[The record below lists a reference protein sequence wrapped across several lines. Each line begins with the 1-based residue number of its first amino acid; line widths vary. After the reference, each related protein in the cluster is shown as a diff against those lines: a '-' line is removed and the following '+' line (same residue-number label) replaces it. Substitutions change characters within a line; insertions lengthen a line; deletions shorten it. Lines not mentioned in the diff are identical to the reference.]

1 LLNIEEAKFGL
12 RAYRHK
18 LIIWLL
24 PVVVVAINIL
34 VVEAELA
41 VYLLAMLLLQ
51 LTPHTQLP

>member
-1 LLNIEEAKFGL
+1 
-12 RAYRHK
+12 